1 MKDIHSIQHDLK
13 RDVYNIMNLL
23 KFIKNEED
31 IKDPEIRSMLEMVLE
46 REKVIF
52 EKVITV
58 SNYLKRDQ
66 HEV

>member
-13 RDVYNIMNLL
+13 RDVHNIMNLL
-23 KFIKNEED
+23 KFIKNEEE

-58 SNYLKRDQ
+58 SNYLKREQ
-66 HEV
+66 NEV